1 MFGIAVK
8 QSREK
13 STIKLDLDGDECD
26 LEIDILKENGIMK
39 EPGKIILLPLL
50 FIKNSDSLFASW
62 WQWKFQLELNFSCD
76 VYHKVSASYEAI
88 FELGIHYSLSV
99 LLNKYSFP
107 LIKWLT
113 SLYYLLYLNQEDHQS

>member
-26 LEIDILKENGIMK
+26 LEIDVLKEDGIMK

-50 FIKNSDSLFASW
+50 FIKNFDSLFAS
-62 WQWKFQLELNFSCD
+62 
-76 VYHKVSASYEAI
+76 
-88 FELGIHYSLSV
+88 
-99 LLNKYSFP
+99 
-107 LIKWLT
+107 
-113 SLYYLLYLNQEDHQS
+113 